1 MLSVSIL
8 AFTIFLYII
17 NYRRKNRQ
25 KHGFLCRVPTNHQVQ
40 GWSTAKLLQIIC
52 IFAKSFKQYR
62 DMTKEELAQMNEE
75 GGAQQAPLAEDATDE
90 TSVDERP
97 NRTAFSKRF
106 SKRHSDIDFE
116 DKEARYAAMN
126 DDADLLGQYEESGK
140 ALSKVFDKHK
150 WIAALAMDMEKNP
163 DDNPFDAMARMGI
176 DVKTLLDDPEGG
188 KKLAEILAKHNED
201 VAEQNDATEKV
212 TANMRK
218 SLERLMKLYPDEA
231 QDMWSQ
237 IYEIHDKVESGDIS
251 DDIWKMLRNANNYDS
266 DITSAREEAA
276 MQARNEKIQNK
287 VRSSSTEGI
296 PPSLSSSGAGNK
308 PAKKKNE
315 PKSGF
320 FEGITY

>member
-1 MLSVSIL
+1 M
-8 AFTIFLYII
+8 AFFAVFQPTTKRKVGARQNFFKLFAFL
-17 NYRRKNRQ
+17 
-25 KHGFLCRVPTNHQVQ
+25 P
-40 GWSTAKLLQIIC
+40 
-52 IFAKSFKQYR
+52 KSFKQYR

-75 GGAQQAPLAEDATDE
+75 GGAQQTSPAEAATDE

-106 SKRHSDIDFE
+106 SNRHSDIDFE

-126 DDADLLGQYEESGK
+126 DDADLLEQYEQSGK

-150 WIAALAMDMEKNP
+150 WLAALAMDMEKNP
-163 DDNPFDAMARMGI
+163 DDNPFDAMARLGI
-176 DVKTLLDDPEGG
+176 DVKTLFDDPEGG

-201 VAEQNDATEKV
+201 VAEQNAAADRNF
-212 TANMRK
+212 ANMQK
-218 SLERLMKLYPDEA
+218 SYERLMNLYPDEVD
-231 QDMWSQ
+231 DMWQ
-237 IYEIHDKVESGDIS
+237 QLYEIHDKVESGDIS
-251 DDIWKMLRNANNYDS
+251 DDIWKMLHNANNYDS
-266 DITSAREEAA
+266 DISSARDEAA

-287 VRSSSTEGI
+287 VRSSANEGI

>member
-1 MLSVSIL
+1 
-8 AFTIFLYII
+8 
-17 NYRRKNRQ
+17 
-25 KHGFLCRVPTNHQVQ
+25 
-40 GWSTAKLLQIIC
+40 
-52 IFAKSFKQYR
+52 
-62 DMTKEELAQMNEE
+62 MTKEELAQMNEE
-75 GGAQQAPLAEDATDE
+75 GGAQQAPPAEAATDE

-106 SKRHSDIDFE
+106 SNRHSDIDFE

-126 DDADLLGQYEESGK
+126 DDADLLGQYEQSGK

-150 WIAALAMDMEKNP
+150 WLAALAMDMEKNP
-163 DDNPFDAMARMGI
+163 DDNPFDAMARLGI

-201 VAEQNDATEKV
+201 VAEQNEATEKV

-218 SLERLMKLYPDEA
+218 SLERLMKLYPDDA

-251 DDIWKMLRNANNYDS
+251 DDIWKMLHNANNYDS
-266 DITSAREEAA
+266 DISSARDEAA

-287 VRSSSTEGI
+287 VRSSANEGI
-296 PPSLSSSGAGNK
+296 PPSLSSSGAGNA
-308 PAKKKNE
+308 PAKKKT
-315 PKSGF
+315 KKRASSF
-320 FEGITY
+320 FDDIG

>member
-1 MLSVSIL
+1 LPLPFSYTLLIIGAKIGKNM
-8 AFTIFLYII
+8 AFFAVFQPTTKRKVGARQNFFKLFAFL
-17 NYRRKNRQ
+17 
-25 KHGFLCRVPTNHQVQ
+25 P
-40 GWSTAKLLQIIC
+40 
-52 IFAKSFKQYR
+52 KSFKQYYR

-75 GGAQQAPLAEDATDE
+75 GGAQQAPPAEAATDE

-106 SKRHSDIDFE
+106 SNRHSDIDFE

-150 WIAALAMDMEKNP
+150 WLAALAMDMEKNP
-163 DDNPFDAMARMGI
+163 DDNPFDAMARLGI

-201 VAEQNDATEKV
+201 VAEQNEATEKV

-218 SLERLMKLYPDEA
+218 SLERLMKLYPDDA

-251 DDIWKMLRNANNYDS
+251 DDIWKMLHNANNYDS
-266 DITSAREEAA
+266 DISSARDEAA

-308 PAKKKNE
+308 PAKKQKRE
-315 PKSGF
+315 SF
-320 FEGITY
+320 FDDIRSN

>member
-25 KHGFLCRVPTNHQVQ
+25 KHGFLCRVPTNNQAQ
-40 GWSTAKLLQIIC
+40 GWSTAKHLQIIC
-52 IFAKSFKQYR
+52 IFAEKFQQYR

-75 GGAQQAPLAEDATDE
+75 GGAQQATPAEAATDE

-150 WIAALAMDMEKNP
+150 WLAALAMDMEKNP

-176 DVKTLLDDPEGG
+176 DIKTLLDDPEGG

-201 VAEQNDATEKV
+201 VAEQNEATEKV

-218 SLERLMKLYPDEA
+218 SLERLMKLYPDDA

-251 DDIWKMLRNANNYDS
+251 DDIWKMLHNANNYDS
-266 DITSAREEAA
+266 DISSARDEAA
-276 MQARNEKIQNK
+276 IQARNEKIQNK

-308 PAKKKNE
+308 PAKKQKRE
-315 PKSGF
+315 SF
-320 FEGITY
+320 FDDIRSN

>member
-1 MLSVSIL
+1 MSVFLPFPFSYTLLIIGAKIGKNT
-8 AFTIFLYII
+8 AFFAVF
-17 NYRRKNRQ
+17 Q
-25 KHGFLCRVPTNHQVQ
+25 P
-40 GWSTAKLLQIIC
+40 TAKRKVGARQNFFKL
-52 IFAKSFKQYR
+52 FAFLPKSFKQYYR

-75 GGAQQAPLAEDATDE
+75 GGAQQAPPAEAATDE

-106 SKRHSDIDFE
+106 SNRHSDIDFE

-126 DDADLLGQYEESGK
+126 DDADLLGRYEESGK

-150 WIAALAMDMEKNP
+150 WLAALAMDMEKNP

-201 VAEQNDATEKV
+201 VAEQNEATEKV

-218 SLERLMKLYPDEA
+218 SLERLMKLYPDDA

-251 DDIWKMLRNANNYDS
+251 DDIWKMLHNANNYDS
-266 DITSAREEAA
+266 DISSARDEAA

-308 PAKKKNE
+308 PAKKQKRE
-315 PKSGF
+315 SF
-320 FEGITY
+320 FDDIRSN

>member
-1 MLSVSIL
+1 M
-8 AFTIFLYII
+8 AFFAVFQPTTKRKVGARQNFFKLFAFL
-17 NYRRKNRQ
+17 
-25 KHGFLCRVPTNHQVQ
+25 P
-40 GWSTAKLLQIIC
+40 
-52 IFAKSFKQYR
+52 KSFKQYYR

-75 GGAQQAPLAEDATDE
+75 GGAQQAPPAEAATDE
-90 TSVDERP
+90 APVDERP

-106 SKRHSDIDFE
+106 SNRHSDIDFE

-126 DDADLLGQYEESGK
+126 DDADLLGQYEQSGK

-150 WIAALAMDMEKNP
+150 WLAALAMDMEKNP

-201 VAEQNDATEKV
+201 VAEQNAAADRNF
-212 TANMRK
+212 ANMQK
-218 SLERLMKLYPDEA
+218 SYERLMNLYPDEVN
-231 QDMWSQ
+231 DMWQ
-237 IYEIHDKVESGDIS
+237 QLYEIHDKVESGDIS
-251 DDIWKMLRNANNYDS
+251 DDIWKMLHNANNYDS
-266 DITSAREEAA
+266 DISSARDEAA

-320 FEGITY
+320 FEGLTY

>member
-1 MLSVSIL
+1 M
-8 AFTIFLYII
+8 AFFAVFQPTTKRKVGARQNFFNLFAFL
-17 NYRRKNRQ
+17 
-25 KHGFLCRVPTNHQVQ
+25 P
-40 GWSTAKLLQIIC
+40 
-52 IFAKSFKQYR
+52 KSFKQYR

-75 GGAQQAPLAEDATDE
+75 GGAQQAPPAEATTDE

-106 SKRHSDIDFE
+106 SNRHSDIDFE

-126 DDADLLGQYEESGK
+126 DDADLLGRYEESGK

-150 WIAALAMDMEKNP
+150 WLAALAMDMEKNP
-163 DDNPFDAMARMGI
+163 DDNPFDAMARLGI

-201 VAEQNDATEKV
+201 VAEQNAAADRV
-212 TANMRK
+212 FANMQK
-218 SLERLMKLYPDEA
+218 SYERLMNLYPDEVD
-231 QDMWSQ
+231 DMWQ
-237 IYEIHDKVESGDIS
+237 QLYEIHDKVESGDIS
-251 DDIWKMLRNANNYDS
+251 DDIWKMLHNANNYDS
-266 DITSAREEAA
+266 DISSARDEAA

-320 FEGITY
+320 FEGLTY

>member
-1 MLSVSIL
+1 
-8 AFTIFLYII
+8 
-17 NYRRKNRQ
+17 
-25 KHGFLCRVPTNHQVQ
+25 
-40 GWSTAKLLQIIC
+40 
-52 IFAKSFKQYR
+52 
-62 DMTKEELAQMNEE
+62 MTKEELAQMNEE
-75 GGAQQAPLAEDATDE
+75 GGAQQATPAEAATDE

-150 WIAALAMDMEKNP
+150 WLAALAMDMEKNP

-176 DVKTLLDDPEGG
+176 DIKTLLDDPEGG

-201 VAEQNDATEKV
+201 VAEQNEATEKV

-218 SLERLMKLYPDEA
+218 SLERLMKLYPDDA

-251 DDIWKMLRNANNYDS
+251 DDIWKMLHNANNYDS
-266 DITSAREEAA
+266 DISSARDEAA
-276 MQARNEKIQNK
+276 IQARNEKIQNK

-308 PAKKKNE
+308 PAKKQKREN
-315 PKSGF
+315 F
-320 FEGITY
+320 FDDIRSI

>member
-1 MLSVSIL
+1 M
-8 AFTIFLYII
+8 AFFAVFQPTTKRKVGARQNFFKLFAFL
-17 NYRRKNRQ
+17 
-25 KHGFLCRVPTNHQVQ
+25 P
-40 GWSTAKLLQIIC
+40 
-52 IFAKSFKQYR
+52 KSFKQYR

-75 GGAQQAPLAEDATDE
+75 GGAQQAPHAEAATDE

-106 SKRHSDIDFE
+106 SNRHSNIDFE

-126 DDADLLGQYEESGK
+126 DDADLLGQYEQSGK

-150 WIAALAMDMEKNP
+150 WLAALAMDMEKNP
-163 DDNPFDAMARMGI
+163 DDNPFDAMARLGI

-201 VAEQNDATEKV
+201 VAEQNEAAEKV
-212 TANMRK
+212 TANMCK
-218 SLERLMKLYPDEA
+218 SLERLMKLYPDDA

-251 DDIWKMLRNANNYDS
+251 DDIWKMLHNANNYDS
-266 DITSAREEAA
+266 DISSARDEAA

-287 VRSSSTEGI
+287 VRSSANEGI
-296 PPSLSSSGAGNK
+296 PPSLSSSGAGNA
-308 PAKKKNE
+308 PAKKKT
-315 PKSGF
+315 KKRASSF
-320 FEGITY
+320 FDDIG

>member
-1 MLSVSIL
+1 M
-8 AFTIFLYII
+8 AFFAVFQPTTKRKVGARQNFFKLFAFL
-17 NYRRKNRQ
+17 
-25 KHGFLCRVPTNHQVQ
+25 P
-40 GWSTAKLLQIIC
+40 
-52 IFAKSFKQYR
+52 KSFKQYR

-75 GGAQQAPLAEDATDE
+75 GGAQQAPHAEAATDE

-106 SKRHSDIDFE
+106 SNRHSNIDFE

-126 DDADLLGQYEESGK
+126 DDADLLGQYEQSGK

-150 WIAALAMDMEKNP
+150 WLAALAMDMEKNP
-163 DDNPFDAMARMGI
+163 GDNPFDAMARLGI

-201 VAEQNDATEKV
+201 VAEQNEATEKV
-212 TANMRK
+212 TSNMRK
-218 SLERLMKLYPDEA
+218 SLERLMKLYPDDA

-251 DDIWKMLRNANNYDS
+251 DDIWKMLHNANNYDS
-266 DITSAREEAA
+266 DISSARDEAA

-287 VRSSSTEGI
+287 VRSSANEGI
-296 PPSLSSSGAGNK
+296 PPSLSSSGAGNA
-308 PAKKKNE
+308 PAKKKT
-315 PKSGF
+315 KKRASSF
-320 FEGITY
+320 FDDIG

>member
-8 AFTIFLYII
+8 AFAIFYTLLII
-17 NYRRKNRQ
+17 GAKIDKNMAFFAVFQ
-25 KHGFLCRVPTNHQVQ
+25 P
-40 GWSTAKLLQIIC
+40 TAKRKVGARQNFFKL
-52 IFAKSFKQYR
+52 FAFLPKSFKQYYR

-75 GGAQQAPLAEDATDE
+75 GGAQQAPPAEAATDE

-106 SKRHSDIDFE
+106 SNRHSDIDFE

-126 DDADLLGQYEESGK
+126 DDADLLGRYEESGK

-150 WIAALAMDMEKNP
+150 WLAALAMDMEKNP

-201 VAEQNDATEKV
+201 VAEQNEATEKV

-218 SLERLMKLYPDEA
+218 SLERLMKLYPDDA

-251 DDIWKMLRNANNYDS
+251 DDIWKMLHNANNYDS
-266 DITSAREEAA
+266 DISSARDEAA

-308 PAKKKNE
+308 PAKKQKRE
-315 PKSGF
+315 SF
-320 FEGITY
+320 FDDIRSN

>member
-1 MLSVSIL
+1 
-8 AFTIFLYII
+8 
-17 NYRRKNRQ
+17 
-25 KHGFLCRVPTNHQVQ
+25 
-40 GWSTAKLLQIIC
+40 
-52 IFAKSFKQYR
+52 
-62 DMTKEELAQMNEE
+62 MTKEELAQMNEE
-75 GGAQQAPLAEDATDE
+75 GGTQQTPPAEAATDE

-126 DDADLLGQYEESGK
+126 DDADLLGRYEESGK

-150 WIAALAMDMEKNP
+150 WLAALAMDMEKNP
-163 DDNPFDAMARMGI
+163 DDNPFDAMARLGI

-201 VAEQNDATEKV
+201 VAEQNEATEKV

-251 DDIWKMLRNANNYDS
+251 DDIWKMLHNANNYDS
-266 DITSAREEAA
+266 DISSARDEAA

-287 VRSSSTEGI
+287 VRSSATEGI
-296 PPSLSSSGAGNK
+296 PPSLSSSGAGNE
-308 PAKKKNE
+308 PAKKKT
-315 PKSGF
+315 KKRASSF
-320 FEGITY
+320 FDDIG

>member
-1 MLSVSIL
+1 
-8 AFTIFLYII
+8 
-17 NYRRKNRQ
+17 
-25 KHGFLCRVPTNHQVQ
+25 
-40 GWSTAKLLQIIC
+40 
-52 IFAKSFKQYR
+52 
-62 DMTKEELAQMNEE
+62 MTKEELAQMNEE
-75 GGAQQAPLAEDATDE
+75 GGTQQTPPAEAATDE

-126 DDADLLGQYEESGK
+126 DDADLLERYEESGK

-150 WIAALAMDMEKNP
+150 WLAALAMDMEKNP
-163 DDNPFDAMARMGI
+163 DDNPFDAMARLGI

-201 VAEQNDATEKV
+201 VAEQNEATEKV

-218 SLERLMKLYPDEA
+218 SLERLMNLYPDEA

-251 DDIWKMLRNANNYDS
+251 DDIWKMLHNANNYDS

-308 PAKKKNE
+308 PVKKKNE

>member
-1 MLSVSIL
+1 M
-8 AFTIFLYII
+8 AFFAVFQPTTKRKVGARQNFFKLFAFL
-17 NYRRKNRQ
+17 
-25 KHGFLCRVPTNHQVQ
+25 P
-40 GWSTAKLLQIIC
+40 
-52 IFAKSFKQYR
+52 KSFKQYYR

-75 GGAQQAPLAEDATDE
+75 GGAQQAPPAEAATDE
-90 TSVDERP
+90 APVDERP

-106 SKRHSDIDFE
+106 SNRHSDIDFE

-126 DDADLLGQYEESGK
+126 DDADLLGRYEESGK

-150 WIAALAMDMEKNP
+150 WLAALAMDMEKNP

-201 VAEQNDATEKV
+201 VAEQNEATEKV

-218 SLERLMKLYPDEA
+218 SLERLMKLYPDDA

-251 DDIWKMLRNANNYDS
+251 DDIWKMLHNANNYDS
-266 DITSAREEAA
+266 DISSARDEAA

-287 VRSSSTEGI
+287 VRSSANEGI
-296 PPSLSSSGAGNK
+296 PPSLSSSGAGNA
-308 PAKKKNE
+308 PAKKKT
-315 PKSGF
+315 KKRASSF
-320 FEGITY
+320 FDDIG

>member
-1 MLSVSIL
+1 M
-8 AFTIFLYII
+8 AFFAVFQPTTKRKVGARQNFFKLFAFL
-17 NYRRKNRQ
+17 
-25 KHGFLCRVPTNHQVQ
+25 P
-40 GWSTAKLLQIIC
+40 
-52 IFAKSFKQYR
+52 KSFKQYYR

-75 GGAQQAPLAEDATDE
+75 GGAQQAPPAEAATDE

-106 SKRHSDIDFE
+106 SNRHSDIDFE

-126 DDADLLGQYEESGK
+126 DDADLLGRYEESGK

-150 WIAALAMDMEKNP
+150 WLAALAMDMEKNP

-201 VAEQNDATEKV
+201 VAEQNEATEKV

-218 SLERLMKLYPDEA
+218 SLERLMKLYPDDA
-231 QDMWSQ
+231 QGMWSQ

-251 DDIWKMLRNANNYDS
+251 DDIWKMLHNANNYDS
-266 DITSAREEAA
+266 DISSARDEAA

-287 VRSSSTEGI
+287 VRSSANEGI
-296 PPSLSSSGAGNK
+296 PPSLSSSGAGNA
-308 PAKKKNE
+308 PAKKKT
-315 PKSGF
+315 KKRASSF
-320 FEGITY
+320 FDDIG

>member
-25 KHGFLCRVPTNHQVQ
+25 KHGFLCRVPTNHQAQ

-52 IFAKSFKQYR
+52 IFAEKFQQYR
-62 DMTKEELAQMNEE
+62 NMTKEELAQMNEE
-75 GGAQQAPLAEDATDE
+75 GGAQQAPPAEAATDE

-150 WIAALAMDMEKNP
+150 WLAALAMDMEKNP
-163 DDNPFDAMARMGI
+163 DDNPFDAMARLGI

-231 QDMWSQ
+231 QDMWYQ

-251 DDIWKMLRNANNYDS
+251 DDIWKMLHNANNYDS
-266 DITSAREEAA
+266 DISSAREEAA

-287 VRSSSTEGI
+287 VRSSANEGI

>member
-1 MLSVSIL
+1 
-8 AFTIFLYII
+8 
-17 NYRRKNRQ
+17 
-25 KHGFLCRVPTNHQVQ
+25 
-40 GWSTAKLLQIIC
+40 
-52 IFAKSFKQYR
+52 
-62 DMTKEELAQMNEE
+62 MTKEKLAQMNEE
-75 GGAQQAPLAEDATDE
+75 GGTQQAPPAEAATDE
-90 TSVDERP
+90 TPVDERP

-106 SKRHSDIDFE
+106 SNRHSDIDFE

-126 DDADLLGQYEESGK
+126 DDADLLGQYEQSGK

-150 WIAALAMDMEKNP
+150 WLAALAMDMEKNP
-163 DDNPFDAMARMGI
+163 DDNPFDAMARLGI
-176 DVKTLLDDPEGG
+176 DVKALLDDPEGG

-201 VAEQNDATEKV
+201 VAEQNEATEKV

-218 SLERLMKLYPDEA
+218 SLERLMKLYPDDA
-231 QDMWSQ
+231 QDMWTQ

-251 DDIWKMLRNANNYDS
+251 DDIWKMLHNANNYDS
-266 DITSAREEAA
+266 DITSARDEAA

-287 VRSSSTEGI
+287 VRSSANEGI

-308 PAKKKNE
+308 PAKKEKK